1 MPIPSQCKLLAAEL
15 EELKARKE
23 DLQSQLPGLAGSQKW
38 QVLAGVAS
46 LTRKIQ
52 AAANRLDACIL
63 AFGPGYRVDV
73 VIIDLAGSVVLP
85 VTGHI
90 WHLFPPNGQS
100 LVESE
105 AAQNGSCAFVHPP
118 TFPTGS
124 IGLSIDEQGSA
135 IFTGELFRSGALGAL
150 PGASAG
156 FPHPTVEIVTPASV
170 AVPASMITAPASVPG
185 LPPSVTLSGAPSITL
200 MSGAVAVAVTG
211 TFATTLPIVGSP
223 LTIPFAYTLTFA
235 LAPSGDINTPTR
247 ICAVL
252 RMGPGLLTTTAGGL
266 LGLIFRLA
274 APAIEPA
281 ITPIVVSGLEAA
293 INSII
298 LSAVTGAVP
307 PGAIVSM
314 RRIVITP
321 SGLALFPA
329 VGRFLP

>member
-1 MPIPSQCKLLAAEL
+1 AHVWCSRSC
-15 EELKARKE
+15 
-23 DLQSQLPGLAGSQKW
+23 
-38 QVLAGVAS
+38 
-46 LTRKIQ
+46 
-52 AAANRLDACIL
+52 
-63 AFGPGYRVDV
+63 
-73 VIIDLAGSVVLP
+73 
-85 VTGHI
+85 GH
-90 WHLFPPNGQS
+90 WHIRDNP
-100 LVESE
+100 
-105 AAQNGSCAFVHPP
+105 
-118 TFPTGS
+118 
-124 IGLSIDEQGSA
+124 
-135 IFTGELFRSGALGAL
+135 
-150 PGASAG
+150 
-156 FPHPTVEIVTPASV
+156 
-170 AVPASMITAPASVPG
+170 
-185 LPPSVTLSGAPSITL
+185 
-200 MSGAVAVAVTG
+200 
-211 TFATTLPIVGSP
+211 PIVGSP

-252 RMGPGLLTTTAGGL
+252 RMGPGVLTTTAGGL

>member
-156 FPHPTVEIVTPASV
+156 SLHQPRS
-170 AVPASMITAPASVPG
+170 
-185 LPPSVTLSGAPSITL
+185 PS
-200 MSGAVAVAVTG
+200 
-211 TFATTLPIVGSP
+211 
-223 LTIPFAYTLTFA
+223 
-235 LAPSGDINTPTR
+235 R
-247 ICAVL
+247 
-252 RMGPGLLTTTAGGL
+252 LL
-266 LGLIFRLA
+266 
-274 APAIEPA
+274 
-281 ITPIVVSGLEAA
+281 
-293 INSII
+293 
-298 LSAVTGAVP
+298 
-307 PGAIVSM
+307 
-314 RRIVITP
+314 
-321 SGLALFPA
+321 
-329 VGRFLP
+329 